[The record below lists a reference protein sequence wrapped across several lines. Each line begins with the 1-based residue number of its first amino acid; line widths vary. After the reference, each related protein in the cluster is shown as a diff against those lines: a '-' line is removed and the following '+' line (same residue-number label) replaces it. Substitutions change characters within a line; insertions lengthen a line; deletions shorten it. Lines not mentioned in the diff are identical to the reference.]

1 MNISVI
7 GLGKLGLCTAACFA
21 SAGHT
26 VYGFDRNDYFRS
38 ELEARRNPI
47 EETGLTEILESAW
60 ETLHIADSYEAA
72 LHDSDITLIIVPTPS
87 LPDGRF
93 TNDYLVKVL
102 EGLAPALKSKNSFH
116 IVNVVSTVMPGSC
129 DNIFKPLLEQATGK
143 SCGTE
148 FGLVY
153 NPEFIALGSVI
164 RNFLNPDMVLI
175 GASDERS
182 GSAVRELYSSTC
194 KTSPTMAVMSLVN
207 AEITKISLNCYV
219 TMKISYANGL
229 AAICEQVPGADVDVI
244 TAAIG
249 ADSRVGNKCLKGGLG
264 FGGPCFPR
272 DNIAFQVFAEE
283 FGVEALLGKAV
294 VAVNNSIPKRLFNR
308 ISEQCAPP
316 AKVALLGLSYKAD
329 THIIEESHSMVLAKS
344 LVAAGY
350 QVSLHDPTALD
361 GARGL
366 LGNDVV
372 CCADPYECLTGA
384 AAIALLTDWPQYRDL
399 NWERIAMLAAPGA
412 LVLDS
417 WRTAMS
423 NDMSA
428 FTYIPVGVGISAK
441 DTYL

>member
-1 MNISVI
+1 MNISII

-26 VYGFDRNDYFRS
+26 VYGFDLNDHFRR
-38 ELEARRNPI
+38 ELKSHHNPI
-47 EETGLTEILESAW
+47 EETGLTYLLESAW
-60 ETLHIADSYEAA
+60 ENLHVVDSYDAA
-72 LHDSDITLIIVPTPS
+72 VQASDITLIIVPTPS
-87 LPDGRF
+87 QPDGRF
-93 TNDYLVKVL
+93 ANDYLIRVL
-102 EGLAPALKSKNSFH
+102 EGLASALKAKNSFH

-129 DNIFKPLLEQATGK
+129 DAIFRPLLERATDK
-143 SCGTE
+143 LCGVD

-182 GSAVRELYSSTC
+182 GTVVSDLYSSTC
-194 KTSPTMAVMSLVN
+194 KTSPTMSVMSLVN

-272 DNIAFQVFAEE
+272 DNLAFQSFAEE
-283 FGVEALLGKAV
+283 FGAEALLGKAV
-294 VAVNNSIPKRLFNR
+294 VAVNNSIPERLFKR
-308 ISEQCAPP
+308 ISEYCAPP
-316 AKVALLGLSYKAD
+316 SKIALLGLSYKAD
-329 THIIEESHSMVLAKS
+329 THIIEESHSIMLAEA
-344 LVAAGY
+344 LVKAGY
-350 QVSLHDPTALD
+350 QIAMHDPAALD
-361 GARGL
+361 TARILFG
-366 LGNDVV
+366 DKAT

-384 AAIALLTDWPQYRDL
+384 AAIVLLTDWPEYRNLDWKRL
-399 NWERIAMLAAPGA
+399 AKLAASGA

-417 WRTAMS
+417 WRIARTA
-423 NDMSA
+423 DTSA
-428 FTYIPVGVGISAK
+428 FNYIPVGVGIPAK
-441 DTYL
+441 DKSL